1 MEFEIVFQIWESIA
15 RLLDNPIVR
24 VVSYVVS
31 PILAILAFL
40 WNRKDRRE
48 IIDKSTEL
56 GRLENE
62 VENAHA
68 SIREKQHDLQQ
79 AEAEIERRDSE
90 ISKLEDDLRRI
101 TEGSQELWR
110 LREDA
115 TPFPQYQLW
124 LREPKGA
131 KILTVANLKGGVGK
145 TTLAANLAAY
155 VSNKYGK
162 SVLLLDLDYQGSL
175 SNMLMLAAGKELVE
189 SSIDRLLAP
198 SDEQALVRLSHTRVQ
213 LDPSLPRV
221 WLVPASYTL
230 AQVEN
235 RLLLEWLLNTK
246 SGTDVRY
253 RLASVLLDPNVRR
266 EFKMIIL
273 DTPPRMTLGTI
284 NALVASHFFVVPT
297 GLDRLSAEAVPQF
310 ITNMKAIREDLGLD
324 IQLAGIAGMM
334 SRIATLNQNEELAL
348 NRAREGGLIWDNT
361 KDFVL
366 TQTIPRRSA
375 IADAAGGD
383 IAYFEKDAE
392 RSPLSDLFDPLFA
405 QICENMRL
413 D

>member
-1 MEFEIVFQIWESIA
+1 VEFDVLYEIWDAIA

-68 SIREKQHDLQQ
+68 SIREKQHDLQIAG
-79 AEAEIERRDSE
+79 AELERRDAA
-90 ISKLEDDLRRI
+90 IKKLEDDLRRI
-101 TEGSQELWR
+101 TEGSQQLWK
-110 LREDA
+110 LRDGVRA
-115 TPFPQYQLW
+115 FPEYSLW
-124 LREPKGA
+124 LRDPSGA

-155 VSNKYGK
+155 VSAKFGK
-162 SVLLLDLDYQGSL
+162 SVLVLDLDYQGSL
-175 SNMLMLAAGKELVE
+175 SNMLMLAAGKELVD
-189 SSIDRLLAP
+189 SSIDQLLGP
-198 SDEQALVRLSHTRVQ
+198 SEEEALVRLSRARVQ
-213 LDPSLPRV
+213 LDPRLPRV

-235 RLLLEWLLNTK
+235 RLLLNWLLDTGE
-246 SGTDVRY
+246 GTDVRY
-253 RLASVLLDPNVRR
+253 RLARVLLDPNVRR
-266 EFKMIIL
+266 EYKIIIL

-310 ITNMKAIREDLGLD
+310 ITNMKAIKSDLKLD
-324 IQLAGIAGMM
+324 IDLAGIAGMM
-334 SRIATLNQNEELAL
+334 SRVAELNDGERLAL
-348 NRAREGGLIWDNT
+348 HRAREGGMLWDDET
-361 KDFVL
+361 DFVL
-366 TQTIPRRSA
+366 TQTIPRRAA

-383 IAYFEKDAE
+383 VAYFENPIAE
-392 RSPLSDLFDPLFA
+392 LFDPLFA